1 MFDDFFSSCKLY
13 DEAKPSKKRVSKNIA
28 AVRSLIDSETEGNSM
43 TTTKRKIKIK
53 PLIIAAAVVAAMT
66 ATLFTVNASMEGNL
80 VKFLIGGQEVEG
92 GYRDYVDHD
101 GYRHVSFEATLPLY
115 EENFAVI
122 YDVDAPTQEEA
133 VRVITN
139 DTDPDFI
146 DRLHQYL
153 AACDEA
159 SEVSREM
166 WAKIYAW
173 KGRDM
178 RDDEADERDRV
189 RQEALEAG
197 VFKEEEWTK
206 QPAPEDF
213 GLVFKSSELCQYSII
228 YLVDGIPNGG
238 GEGSLGGEFMFTGE
252 AEGHPSAG
260 GHDGDGFNIDYE
272 NETITMTFSFY
283 YYVGNNN

>member
-13 DEAKPSKKRVSKNIA
+13 DEAKPSKKRVNKNIA
-28 AVRSLIDSETEGNSM
+28 AVRSLIETEGNTM
-43 TTTKRKIKIK
+43 TKRKIKIK
-53 PLIIAAAVVAAMT
+53 PLIIAAAVIIASA
-66 ATLFTVNASMEGNL
+66 ATLFTVNASTGGNL
-80 VKFLIGGQEVEG
+80 VKFFIGGQEVEG

-189 RQEALEAG
+189 KQEALEAG

-206 QPAPEDF
+206 QPAPADF
-213 GLVFKSSELCQYSII
+213 GLVFKSSELCQYSIT
-228 YLVDGIPNGG
+228 YFVDGMPNGG
-238 GEGSLGGEFMFTGE
+238 RGGSLGGEFMFTGA
-252 AEGHPSAG
+252 AEGHPSGG
-260 GHDGDGFNIDYE
+260 GHESDKSGIDYE